1 MVIFQGTPPT
11 PTEKPRN
18 AQNRRLSHFRD
29 FFIHFFRNYMDV
41 SKNEE
46 NPLKMDDLGVPII
59 LGNYHLKWMFK
70 GYQIFFPT

>member
-1 MVIFQGTPPT
+1 
-11 PTEKPRN
+11 
-18 AQNRRLSHFRD
+18 
-29 FFIHFFRNYMDV
+29 MDV

-70 GYQIFFPT
+70 GYQIFFPTWPVDCGTFSW